1 MMLYEK
7 AKEAWEKLDLSNQS
21 NLEAAR
27 TWFEEGFAHGYESAQ
42 TKTPEK
48 DE

>member
-1 MMLYEK
+1 MTLYEK

-27 TWFEEGFAHGYESAQ
+27 AWFEEGFAHGYESAQ
-42 TKTPEK
+42 TKTTPEN
-48 DE
+48 E